1 MTTPTI
7 PPTSTS
13 VTTEPNPMP
22 KPTTKKKT
30 PAVAAGRNAPVR
42 SQVLTTAFLFLV
54 ATYFLMPVWW
64 LIVSATKSSS
74 DLFGSNGFWFA
85 DWNLGSNLRQ
95 LFDEDGGIFLR
106 WVLNSLLYAV
116 GGGAVATFLAA
127 MAGYALAKY
136 DFRGRGAIFSV
147 ILGAV
152 LIPTPMLA
160 LPIYLMLSKVHL
172 VDTVWAVLLPAAV
185 SPFGVFLAKTYAE
198 ASVPDELIEAA
209 RLDGASEFRI
219 FRTVGLRIMS
229 PALVTIFLF
238 QLVATWNNFFLP
250 LITLNDQHLW
260 PVTLGLNAWNSDPN
274 QPHANLVVVG
284 ALVSVIP
291 LVAAFLSL
299 QRFWRTDLVAGG
311 VKA

>member
-1 MTTPTI
+1 M
-7 PPTSTS
+7 
-13 VTTEPNPMP
+13 
-22 KPTTKKKT
+22 
-30 PAVAAGRNAPVR
+30 R

>member
-1 MTTPTI
+1 MTTLTT
-7 PPTSTS
+7 PPASPVRERTPRPATK
-13 VTTEPNPMP
+13 VGKGRTTPM
-22 KPTTKKKT
+22 
-30 PAVAAGRNAPVR
+30 R
-42 SQVLTTAFLFLV
+42 SQVLTTSFLFLV

-64 LIVSATKSSS
+64 LLVSSTKSSS
-74 DLFGSNGFWFA
+74 DVFGSNGFWFA
-85 DWNLGSNLRQ
+85 DWNLGANLRQ
-95 LFDEDGGIFLR
+95 LFTEDGGIFLR
-106 WVLNSLLYAV
+106 WMFNSVLYAV
-116 GGGAVATFLAA
+116 GGGVVATLLAA

-136 DFRGRGAIFSV
+136 RFRGRGAIFSV

-172 VDTVWAVLLPAAV
+172 VDTIWAVLLPATV

-219 FRTVGLRIMS
+219 FRTIGLRIMS

-238 QLVATWNNFFLP
+238 QLVAVWNNFFLP

-260 PVTLGLNAWNSDPN
+260 PVTLGLNAWNSDLT

-291 LVAAFLSL
+291 LVAAFWSL

>member
-1 MTTPTI
+1 MTTLTDKPASPARAQVA
-7 PPTSTS
+7 PPA
-13 VTTEPNPMP
+13 P
-22 KPTTKKKT
+22 KPAK
-30 PAVAAGRNAPVR
+30 GRTAPMR
-42 SQVLTTAFLFLV
+42 SQVLTTSFLFLV

-64 LIVSATKSSS
+64 LLVSSTKSSS

-85 DWNLGSNLRQ
+85 DWNLGANLRQ
-95 LFDEDGGIFLR
+95 LFDQDGGIFLR
-106 WVLNSLLYAV
+106 WVLNSVLYAV
-116 GGGAVATFLAA
+116 GGGLVATFLAA
-127 MAGYALAKY
+127 MAGYGLAKY
-136 DFRGRGAIFSV
+136 DFRGRGTIFSV

-172 VDTVWAVLLPAAV
+172 VDTIWAVLLPAAV

-219 FRTVGLRIMS
+219 FRTIGLRIMS

-238 QLVATWNNFFLP
+238 QLVAVWNNFFLP
-250 LITLNDQHLW
+250 LITLNNQHLW

-284 ALVSVIP
+284 ALVSVLP
-291 LVAAFLSL
+291 LVAAFRSL

>member
-1 MTTPTI
+1 MTTLTDKPAS
-7 PPTSTS
+7 PVRAP
-13 VTTEPNPMP
+13 VAHPAP
-22 KPTTKKKT
+22 KPAK
-30 PAVAAGRNAPVR
+30 GRTAPMR
-42 SQVLTTAFLFLV
+42 SQVLTTSFLFLV

-64 LIVSATKSSS
+64 LLVSSTKSSS

-85 DWNLGSNLRQ
+85 DWNLGENLRQ
-95 LFDEDGGIFLR
+95 LFDQDGGIFLR
-106 WVLNSLLYAV
+106 WVLNSVLYAV
-116 GGGAVATFLAA
+116 GGGLVATFLAA
-127 MAGYALAKY
+127 MAGYGLAKY
-136 DFRGRGAIFSV
+136 DFRGRGTIFSV

-172 VDTVWAVLLPAAV
+172 VDTIWAVLLPAAV

-219 FRTVGLRIMS
+219 FCTIGLRIMS

-238 QLVATWNNFFLP
+238 QLVAVWNNFFLP
-250 LITLNDQHLW
+250 LITLNNQHLW

-284 ALVSVIP
+284 ALVSVLP
-291 LVAAFLSL
+291 LVAAFWSL